1 MDLTHI
7 IWGGGK
13 KKKIWA
19 HNPHFD
25 FNGLKGLVAMDTDA
39 QTDISE

>member
-1 MDLTHI
+1 MDLTYI
-7 IWGGGK
+7 IWKKKK